1 MAKINAE
8 WFRNKLTQKGRS
20 QRGLARHLKLDPGA
34 VTLMLQG
41 KRKMQLD
48 EAREIA
54 SFLGEPVAAVLRA
67 AGLPVGSVAA
77 DVPETLS
84 GTPLEVLRQKRAM
97 LQAEIERLDAAIS
110 ILQG

>member
-1 MAKINAE
+1 MAKIDAD
-8 WFRNKLTQKGRS
+8 WFRKILTQKNRS
-20 QRGLARHLKLDPGA
+20 QRSMAKHLKLDPGA

-67 AGLPVGSVAA
+67 AGLQVTGASERGA
-77 DVPETLS
+77 TFS
-84 GTPLEVLRQKRAM
+84 GTPLEQLKQQRAA
-97 LQAEIERLDAAIS
+97 LVAEVEKLDAAIS
-110 ILQG
+110 ILER